1 MEQSAVKNQEVEM
14 TVYDYLSRVLAY
26 PFVGMR
32 QLAEQGESILI
43 SSYPEEIENWQKFV
57 SSIALLDQGEWEE
70 LYVATFDVQAAC
82 CLDIG
87 YVLYGED
94 YKRGQFMAN
103 LKEACRTLHV
113 DIGTELPDHLP
124 NILRLLPKLKFG
136 DGANLVNG
144 VVAPAMDKM
153 LGGFEKSENPYR
165 WIIAIVRQVLRKD
178 YQMQ

>member
-1 MEQSAVKNQEVEM
+1 MEQARTENREFEM
-14 TVYDYLSRVLAY
+14 TAYDYLARVLGY
-26 PFVGMR
+26 PFVEMR
-32 QLAEQGESILI
+32 HLVAQGEVLLA
-43 SSYPEEIENWQKFV
+43 SSYPDEIENWRKFLSGV
-57 SSIALLDQGEWEE
+57 TSLDQGAWEE

-103 LKEACRTLHV
+103 LKEACRTLRV
-113 DIGTELPDHLP
+113 ETGTELPDHLP

-136 DGANLVNG
+136 DAADLVNG

-153 LGGFEKSENPYR
+153 LSGFEKSENPYR
-165 WIIAIVRQVLRKD
+165 WVIAIVRQVLRKD